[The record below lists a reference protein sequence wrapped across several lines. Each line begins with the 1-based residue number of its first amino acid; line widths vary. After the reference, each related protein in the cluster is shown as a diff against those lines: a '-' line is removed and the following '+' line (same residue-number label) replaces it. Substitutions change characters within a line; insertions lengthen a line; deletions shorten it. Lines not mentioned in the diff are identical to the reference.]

1 MSARG
6 LALGSAGRTP
16 RGQNHMWGV
25 ALTVF
30 LRVEKIIQMHE
41 HVTENSA

>member
-16 RGQNHMWGV
+16 RGQNHRWGV
-25 ALTVF
+25 ALKAF
-30 LRVEKIIQMHE
+30 LRVEKIIQKHD